1 MQLLYV
7 LNDNIILYYFG
18 DYMAGGNLYRV
29 LILNFIS
36 SLIIA
41 IVTCDILYAFG
52 LKGGIYLGN
61 LFGLYFL
68 VVYGVNN
75 LVDARQ
81 IPNNIHR
88 FLIVIA
94 YIIIFDIAFLII
106 IPLIFGPNIFPATEY
121 IAINYNGALFNF
133 AFSKEFYLILF
144 AVVML
149 IFNFLIFRRNKKLY
163 GE

>member
-1 MQLLYV
+1 
-7 LNDNIILYYFG
+7 
-18 DYMAGGNLYRV
+18 MAGSNVYRV

-36 SLIIA
+36 SMIIA

-52 LKGGIYLGN
+52 LKGGMYLGN

-75 LVDARQ
+75 LVEARG
-81 IPNNIHR
+81 IPNNFYR

-94 YIIIFDIAFLII
+94 YIIIFDLVFVLII
-106 IPLIFGPNIFPATEY
+106 PFLFGPNAFPAAEQM
-121 IAINYNGALFNF
+121 AMNYNGTMFNIVL
-133 AFSKEFYLILF
+133 SKEFYLTLF

-149 IFNFLIFRRNKKLY
+149 IFNFVIYRRSKRLY
-163 GE
+163 GI

>member
-1 MQLLYV
+1 
-7 LNDNIILYYFG
+7 
-18 DYMAGGNLYRV
+18 MASGNLYRV

-41 IVTCDILYAFG
+41 IVTCDILYSFG
-52 LKGGIYLGN
+52 LTGGMYLGN

-81 IPNNIHR
+81 IPDNILK
-88 FLIVIA
+88 FIVIIA
-94 YIIIFDIAFLII
+94 YIVVFDIVFLLV
-106 IPLIFGPNIFPATEY
+106 IPLIFGPNAFPATE
-121 IAINYNGALFNF
+121 IIPINLNGVLFNLTL
-133 AFSKEFYLILF
+133 SKEFYLILF

-149 IFNFLIFRRNKKLY
+149 ILNFIIYRRNKRLY
-163 GE
+163 EV

>member
-1 MQLLYV
+1 
-7 LNDNIILYYFG
+7 
-18 DYMAGGNLYRV
+18 MAGSNVYRV

-36 SLIIA
+36 SMIIA

-52 LKGGIYLGN
+52 LKGGMYLGN

-75 LVDARQ
+75 LVEARG
-81 IPNNIHR
+81 IPNNFYR

-94 YIIIFDIAFLII
+94 FIIIFDLVFVLII
-106 IPLIFGPNIFPATEY
+106 PFLFGPNAFPAAEQM
-121 IAINYNGALFNF
+121 AMNYNGTMFNIVL
-133 AFSKEFYLILF
+133 SKEFYLTLF

-149 IFNFLIFRRNKKLY
+149 IFNFVIYRRSKRLY
-163 GE
+163 GI

>member
-1 MQLLYV
+1 
-7 LNDNIILYYFG
+7 
-18 DYMAGGNLYRV
+18 MASGNLYRV

-41 IVTCDILYAFG
+41 IVTCDILYSFG
-52 LKGGIYLGN
+52 LTGGMYLGN

-81 IPNNIHR
+81 IPDKIIK
-88 FLIVIA
+88 FIVIIV
-94 YIIIFDIAFLII
+94 YIVVFDIVFLLV
-106 IPLIFGPNIFPATEY
+106 IPLIFGPNAFPATE
-121 IAINYNGALFNF
+121 IIPINLNGVLFNLTL
-133 AFSKEFYLILF
+133 SKEFYLILF

-149 IFNFLIFRRNKKLY
+149 ILNFIIYRRNKRLY
-163 GE
+163 EV